1 MCAQVNVRNE
11 EAAIN
16 EDICSF
22 WYEQEAHI
30 NWRTLATNPVA
41 AASAACN
48 AFDAEMGRK
57 AFNKGQHCLIHE
69 LQWQKPNCLLA

>member
-1 MCAQVNVRNE
+1 
-11 EAAIN
+11 
-16 EDICSF
+16 
-22 WYEQEAHI
+22 
-30 NWRTLATNPVA
+30 LATNPVA